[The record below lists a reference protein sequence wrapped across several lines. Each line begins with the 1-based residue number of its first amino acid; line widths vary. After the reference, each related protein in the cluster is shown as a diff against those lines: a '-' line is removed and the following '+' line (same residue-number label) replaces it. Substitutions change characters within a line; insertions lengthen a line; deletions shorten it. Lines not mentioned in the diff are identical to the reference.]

1 MELDDSDSSPSSS
14 SYMDENDCNK
24 DQDEDLPQI
33 PQFEEEE
40 TKLITHKPC
49 TLQEYEIKNIKDL
62 DAYF

>member
-1 MELDDSDSSPSSS
+1 
-14 SYMDENDCNK
+14 MDENDCNK